1 MGIISQ
7 IFMLSKDNALWPIK
21 KESLLVVCFQIE
33 NAFKYFRYS
42 FWKVENVF
50 GKYEYPEPNNHIENW
65 VVKVYLI

>member
-1 MGIISQ
+1 MTH
-7 IFMLSKDNALWPIK
+7 K

-33 NAFKYFRYS
+33 NVFKYFRYS